1 MQRWLLPCVAVALA
15 ADPAWPPADRCSV
28 PGFAA
33 LSAQCSALT
42 ASVPPIVV
50 TKRDVGG
57 FDNVNMSALDTLDEA
72 RAVLKGTSAV
82 NAMKGMRSESTEYY
96 NSSLAN
102 MMITFCYLTSTA
114 EDLDRCVPLNSPHA
128 QRNKGNFSNTCMV
141 IPGDGSCASKN
152 MCERLP
158 NCLWPTADPTKPRL
172 PRFTK
177 DQIDAAN
184 RWVTESYAQSLAP
197 YAGPGIAFAVLTFL
211 GFLLFFIMRCFCN
224 RCGGRDPVERGYTW
238 CGVMT
243 PGVAFFIFSVVIFI
257 CSAAAY
263 VQNNTVTA
271 RMHDLLDV
279 LTEVITNLNMNS
291 KNLLTPLRAI
301 QDLQGITTAQ
311 VQSVLADT
319 SWVGTGARQLQ
330 AIGENF
336 DATYTS
342 GFPTTCIQ
350 NGDLCLT
357 CPGVI
362 CGGTSV
368 APKTTLTAW
377 RDIADQLE
385 STFRMTRETV
395 YTGATTVF
403 SAADDAE
410 DALTIVATATSDS
423 GATVASVQATFD
435 NISYTRSGL
444 VLSIFILGLF
454 VAFLGMAGFLK
465 GICKDKTKWVHLL
478 HVSWG
483 LGVILCII
491 SFVVASCLIAVSA
504 VWFDGCQYLDM
515 VMNDMTPYFSAETSR
530 VVGACI
536 KGTSTLAALGM
547 ASMHAKS
554 CEITE
559 RYRVAKQLGMMA
571 RFTSLSAL
579 GMDIMSYNETQ
590 FGWDPVKHYDIVNA
604 AATAIGS
611 DMTAMANY
619 AVLDRPWTLFNEA
632 PSAACTSD
640 ADPALCYMKV
650 RCTGGVSTPCYTLF
664 QDALVYTRA
673 RNSIQ
678 DKLMRMRQDFL
689 GGVSYPNSVGWK
701 GGDKSVLELSRA
713 YAQRLEKFV
722 TTTLTPMADLNV
734 WTQVNALQCTGAPG
748 CGWINEEYAI
758 VHTILCQ
765 DLLGACLNI
774 ALSVFMNALFL
785 LPMAVCG
792 IVLQKR
798 LRAIRGGTYG
808 AMEPPA
814 GGATELT
821 GRQKLEKKLEALTKG
836 QTTTL

>member
-1 MQRWLLPCVAVALA
+1 MADRPKITPVALA

-42 ASVPPIVV
+42 ASVSPIVV

-114 EDLDRCVPLNSPHA
+114 EDLDR
-128 QRNKGNFSNTCMV
+128 
-141 IPGDGSCASKN
+141 
-152 MCERLP
+152 
-158 NCLWPTADPTKPRL
+158 
-172 PRFTK
+172 
-177 DQIDAAN
+177 
-184 RWVTESYAQSLAP
+184 
-197 YAGPGIAFAVLTFL
+197 IAFAVLTFL

-271 RMHDLLDV
+271 L
-279 LTEVITNLNMNS
+279 ITNLNMHS

-319 SWVGTGARQLQ
+319 SWVGTGARQLQVRRSSMSMSLGTHHTQRRLGVQ

-423 GATVASVQATFD
+423 GATVASVQSTFD

-536 KGTSTLAALGM
+536 KGRSLSVHLSSSPRPTVCTVGTSTLAALGM

-559 RYRVAKQLGMMA
+559 RYRVAKQ
-571 RFTSLSAL
+571 
-579 GMDIMSYNETQ
+579 
-590 FGWDPVKHYDIVNA
+590 V
-604 AATAIGS
+604 
-611 DMTAMANY
+611 
-619 AVLDRPWTLFNEA
+619 
-632 PSAACTSD
+632 
-640 ADPALCYMKV
+640 
-650 RCTGGVSTPCYTLF
+650 
-664 QDALVYTRA
+664 
-673 RNSIQ
+673 
-678 DKLMRMRQDFL
+678 
-689 GGVSYPNSVGWK
+689 
-701 GGDKSVLELSRA
+701 
-713 YAQRLEKFV
+713 
-722 TTTLTPMADLNV
+722 
-734 WTQVNALQCTGAPG
+734 
-748 CGWINEEYAI
+748 
-758 VHTILCQ
+758 
-765 DLLGACLNI
+765 
-774 ALSVFMNALFL
+774 
-785 LPMAVCG
+785 
-792 IVLQKR
+792 
-798 LRAIRGGTYG
+798 
-808 AMEPPA
+808 
-814 GGATELT
+814 
-821 GRQKLEKKLEALTKG
+821 
-836 QTTTL
+836 